1 MAGLLLTLSGCAQEE
16 IFAPSKAGIPQASD
30 YQIGIS
36 VDELNNVELNILD
49 KNGNRAVGVYPI
61 WYVNA
66 SERPSTALTYRDLI
80 TIAGEYPVEM
90 KVGNGNGVSE
100 GSVNGTI
107 VIDKTI
113 FDFAPYMSALTNNG
127 TKEWAVDGTK
137 QGNMGCGP
145 YENPTEW
152 WSGGPGAKEAEGVY
166 ANTLTFG
173 NTGSETEGSYVFD
186 PGTAGTFY
194 VNTGVKSLP
203 GYTVNNP
210 GNGEDFRVDA
220 KVVETAFTLKPEG
233 ANLYLELP
241 ADTPFPYVPSEAGF
255 ANPKY
260 RITSLSKNEIVLVQD
275 LEGISW
281 QYIIAPKAEADV
293 TTTGF
298 KFDYEH
304 NLWKTAEVRVAS
316 TWFADANWGELPNQ
330 PSVEVT
336 ETKGLRFHTPA
347 EMGNEQWQGQ
357 VHVETNI
364 EVHSGVTYDFSCNV
378 NVPKA
383 GAVTVKVQKLGDDN
397 TYFIA
402 DRTDVEANGSIVWFS
417 DLEGFDGT
425 LKIAF
430 DFGGYGDCD
439 IEVSNIVF
447 KEHQYDDGTVVP
459 AAANAPEI
467 SEADNIFANF
477 EVVKCTTWFADGA
490 WSADAIAQPEIIF
503 FNDGYSFIAPEGIG
517 SDQWQGQVH
526 VWTNVET
533 SADNKY
539 DFVMT
544 IQSDRDI
551 NGVTVKVQKGDSLGE
566 DDKENDSYIVLDR
579 VNVEAGTPYLY
590 YFKGKQG
597 VDTKNLQLCMDYAGA
612 PGKANITVSG
622 IKMQVA
628 K

>member
-1 MAGLLLTLSGCAQEE
+1 M
-16 IFAPSKAGIPQASD
+16 
-30 YQIGIS
+30 
-36 VDELNNVELNILD
+36 
-49 KNGNRAVGVYPI
+49 
-61 WYVNA
+61 
-66 SERPSTALTYRDLI
+66 
-80 TIAGEYPVEM
+80 
-90 KVGNGNGVSE
+90 
-100 GSVNGTI
+100 
-107 VIDKTI
+107 
-113 FDFAPYMSALTNNG
+113 FDS
-127 TKEWAVDGTK
+127 
-137 QGNMGCGP
+137 
-145 YENPTEW
+145 
-152 WSGGPGAKEAEGVY
+152 
-166 ANTLTFG
+166 
-173 NTGSETEGSYVFD
+173 
-186 PGTAGTFY
+186 GTAGTFY

-347 EMGNEQWQGQ
+347 EMGNDQWQGQ

-402 DRTDVEANGSIVWFS
+402 DPTDVEANG
-417 DLEGFDGT
+417 
-425 LKIAF
+425 
-430 DFGGYGDCD
+430 
-439 IEVSNIVF
+439 
-447 KEHQYDDGTVVP
+447 
-459 AAANAPEI
+459 
-467 SEADNIFANF
+467 
-477 EVVKCTTWFADGA
+477 
-490 WSADAIAQPEIIF
+490 
-503 FNDGYSFIAPEGIG
+503 
-517 SDQWQGQVH
+517 
-526 VWTNVET
+526 
-533 SADNKY
+533 
-539 DFVMT
+539 
-544 IQSDRDI
+544 
-551 NGVTVKVQKGDSLGE
+551 VTVKLQKGDSLGE
-566 DDKENDSYIVLDR
+566 DTKTDDESYIVLDR
-579 VNVEAGTPYLY
+579 VNVEAGTTYLY

-597 VDTKNLQLCMDYAGA
+597 IDTKNLQLCMDYAGA